1 MTKKHRLLDKIRE
14 KYFLLFQQFQLV
26 CIFKPSYNVENSA
39 RGKCRRVSARVAE
52 ALFLPVLLRGLEW
65 VDFLIFKPSC
75 NVENSARK
83 KCRRV
88 SAQVAEALFLPVLL
102 RGLEWFDF

>member
-1 MTKKHRLLDKIRE
+1 MFPSKKLTPTLKTLAKKHRLLDKIRE

-26 CIFKPSYNVENSA
+26 CILKPSYNVENSA

-65 VDFLIFKPSC
+65 FDL
-75 NVENSARK
+75 K
-83 KCRRV
+83 KNI
-88 SAQVAEALFLPVLL
+88 AKNLATFHFNNYTFAIIIVLQL
-102 RGLEWFDF
+102 